1 MGTLLDPSN
10 GNTAAVDDN
19 RRVQTA
25 AKSSSL
31 QHIVSEEAQQAYQA
45 SGSCALAVGNEIA
58 LHVKNISTNRN
69 MIVTFI
75 RAQVIDITGFAEA
88 ATYVTFNSGQ
98 TVASGGTPVTPTNM
112 YIGHSNAAEVTA
124 TSGASAITE
133 GGTAVEFDRW
143 HPEKDAD
150 KEKWNK
156 DGALI
161 VPPQQSIDVMV
172 TSGTA
177 AGNLHARISFIME
190 APDT

>member
-10 GNTAAVDDN
+10 GNTAAVDNN

-25 AKSSSL
+25 AKSSPL
-31 QHIVSEEAQQAYQA
+31 QHIVSEESQQAYQV
-45 SGSCALAVGNEIA
+45 SGSCSLTIGAEIA
-58 LHVKNISTNRN
+58 LHVKNISTTRN
-69 MIVTFI
+69 MIVTYV

-88 ATYVTFNSGQ
+88 ATYVTINRGQ

-133 GGTAVEFDRW
+133 GGTVVEFDRW
-143 HPEKDAD
+143 FPKEDAD
-150 KEKWNK
+150 KERWGK

-161 VPPQQSIDVMV
+161 VPPQQSIDVMI

-177 AGNLHARISFIME
+177 AGELYTRMSFLME

>member
-1 MGTLLDPSN
+1 MSTVNDPN
-10 GNTAAVDDN
+10 GQYAAVDDN
-19 RRVQTA
+19 HRLQTA

-31 QHIVSEEAQQAYQA
+31 QHIVSEESQQAYQV
-45 SGSCALAVGNEIA
+45 SGSCALTIGSSIA
-58 LHVKNISTNRN
+58 IHAKNTSTSKN

-88 ATYVTFNSGQ
+88 ATYVTLNSGQ
-98 TVASGGTPVTPTNM
+98 TVASGGITVTPPNM

-124 TSGASAITE
+124 TSGASAITQ
-133 GGTAVEFDRW
+133 GGTKVEFDRW
-143 HPEKDAD
+143 YPEKDAD

-161 VPPQQSIDVMV
+161 VPPQQSIDVMI

-177 AGNLHARISFIME
+177 AGTLYARMSFIME